1 MKYHPFSNDM
11 VKAIN
16 EGYYLVVASRLDLK
30 SGVVRAHTGVGN
42 IIIAGEIYQGVGQF
56 GAIESVGEN
65 MTTSPQQLIM
75 KLSGFD
81 SSLIGEVMNERV
93 RGRNAQLMLVAL
105 NEEAKPALAEVLF
118 AGQISTIGVTT
129 GEENEIAITV
139 SNRFERWSYG
149 LPDRFTDESWSK
161 RKKGDRIFR
170 YVAQMADRAIYWGSK
185 KNAPAFIYK

>member
-11 VKAIN
+11 VKAIH

-105 NEEAKPALAEVLF
+105 NEEAKPTLAEVLF

-129 GEENEIAITV
+129 GEENEIAVTV

>member
-42 IIIAGEIYQGVGQF
+42 IIIAGEVYQGVGQF

-105 NEEAKPALAEVLF
+105 NEESKPALAEVLF

-129 GEENEIAITV
+129 GEENEIAVTV

>member
-30 SGVVRAHTGVGN
+30 SGVVCAHTGVGN

-105 NEEAKPALAEVLF
+105 NEEAKPTLAEVLF

-129 GEENEIAITV
+129 GEENEIAVTV